1 MKIPP
6 SEDGGGEILDK
17 ERWGLLHLERGDNGE
32 TCIEPVTFEVVS
44 GHPGKDGQ

>member
-17 ERWGLLHLERGDNGE
+17 ERWGLLHLERGDNGDLS
-32 TCIEPVTFEVVS
+32 IKAVS
-44 GHPGKDGQ
+44 GMEQALKEE